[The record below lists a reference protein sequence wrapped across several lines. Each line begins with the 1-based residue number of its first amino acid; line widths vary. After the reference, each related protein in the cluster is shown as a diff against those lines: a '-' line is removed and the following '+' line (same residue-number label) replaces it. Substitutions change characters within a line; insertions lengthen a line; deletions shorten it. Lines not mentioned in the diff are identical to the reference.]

1 MVYLHMCMDF
11 ALGWD
16 AQNHCSILQLVLIL
30 HAFNMICRHLFALN
44 AQVIS
49 LNPSSPWWSS
59 FFLHL

>member
-30 HAFNMICRHLFALN
+30 HAFNMICKHLFALC
-44 AQVIS
+44 S
-49 LNPSSPWWSS
+49 GDLFNPLKP
-59 FFLHL
+59 LVE